1 MSRPPRRHYT
11 DDQKAQA
18 VLLAESI
25 GPSIGPASAARQLER
40 AELQMRLETRGPD
53 SCIQRHGCSHMS
65 ASDQK
70 QTFNLN
76 NDLGR
81 DPSVSPLRSARM
93 PMGL

>member
-1 MSRPPRRHYT
+1 MSLPPLRQYT
-11 DDQKAQA
+11 NDQKHKT
-18 VLLAESI
+18 VLLVQ
-25 GPSIGPASAARQLER
+25 SIGPASAARQLEM

-70 QTFNLN
+70 QTINLN

>member
-1 MSRPPRRHYT
+1 MSLPPLRQYT
-11 DDQKAQA
+11 NDQKHKA
-18 VLLAESI
+18 VLLVQSV
-25 GPSIGPASAARQLER
+25 GPASAPRQLEM